1 MLDTLALELRSD
13 SIESRVVGYSGEEAV
28 SSSLCPYSPNGADSL
43 RAQRE
48 RANEGKEVPVED
60 GAGISES
67 GKPVEQTEGVKVL
80 TMDEGEVVLAV
91 GSGRYEFVG
100 KVAR

>member
-1 MLDTLALELRSD
+1 MRILCVHR
-13 SIESRVVGYSGEEAV
+13 ESE
-28 SSSLCPYSPNGADSL
+28 
-43 RAQRE
+43 QTK
-48 RANEGKEVPVED
+48 GKEVPVED

>member
-1 MLDTLALELRSD
+1 VLDTLALELRSD

-28 SSSLCPYSPNGADSL
+28 SSSLCPYSPNVADSL

-48 RANEGKEVPVED
+48 RANERKG
-60 GAGISES
+60 GAGREWPRISES
-67 GKPVEQTEGVKVL
+67 GKPVEKTEGVKVL

-91 GSGRYEFVG
+91 GSGRYEFAG

>member
-1 MLDTLALELRSD
+1 VHR
-13 SIESRVVGYSGEEAV
+13 ESE
-28 SSSLCPYSPNGADSL
+28 
-43 RAQRE
+43 QTK
-48 RANEGKEVPVED
+48 GKEVPVED

-67 GKPVEQTEGVKVL
+67 GKPVEQTEGVTVL

-91 GSGRYEFVG
+91 GSGRYEFAG